1 MAHRATIGSAAWSVG
16 GFGHASDLVPEVCDE
31 QHIDLQRFRHNSTLP
46 GSSESSEARGSSDV
60 QPRANNASPGTGYGA
75 DTFEDA
81 AGASGN
87 SRSAMTGSEQI
98 AMRDC
103 GGPCAI
109 APTQEIFGVSPPDAA
124 NDSNSQKDCT
134 CISCLRIG
142 KDVLLAF
149 ESNRYKCRFPYCHSK
164 IHEYPWFKSWFEHER
179 NHYSQQGKYTCL
191 EQNCKVVTKNFNDL
205 KRHDKAKHCTNP
217 YKEHFPC
224 PESWCKYS
232 GNNGFA
238 RKDKLKSH
246 YKNMHEGK
254 LGPCKAGRVIKP
266 ATLKPKPQVSNLEGT
281 AGKQKE

>member
-1 MAHRATIGSAAWSVG
+1 M
-16 GFGHASDLVPEVCDE
+16 VPEVCDE
-31 QHIDLQRFRHNSTLP
+31 QRIELPWFRHNSTHP
-46 GSSESSEARGSSDV
+46 GSSESSEARGSSDT
-60 QPRANNASPGTGYGA
+60 QFRTNNASLGTGHGT
-75 DTFEDA
+75 DIIFEDA
-81 AGASGN
+81 AGAIGN
-87 SRSAMTGSEQI
+87 SRSATTGSEQI

-109 APTQEIFGVSPPDAA
+109 APTQEIFGFSSPDPA

-134 CISCLRIG
+134 CISCLRLSTDYYSACFPG
-142 KDVLLAF
+142 SDG
-149 ESNRYKCRFPYCHSK
+149 YTCRFPCCRTVNHGIKSFYD
-164 IHEYPWFKSWFEHER
+164 HEKS
-179 NHYSQQGKYTCL
+179 HYGQPGKYTCL
-191 EQNCKVVTKNFNDL
+191 ERDCKVVTKNFGDL

-217 YKEHFPC
+217 YKEQFPC